1 MELSYRFRTKP
12 FEHQH
17 KALKLS
23 WNKKT
28 YAYFMEMGTG
38 KSKVLIDNICLLYLT
53 KKIDGALIVAP
64 KGVYRNWKVEQL
76 PAHMSPLIEDY
87 DVYDWNP
94 NETIKEVRRRK
105 DFMYQNLNKF
115 KIFLMNVEAFSTVK
129 GKKIADKFLQLF
141 PAMFAID
148 ESTTIKNP
156 KAARTKAILKLGT
169 LAKFRRILTGSPV
182 TRSPLDLFSQCAFL
196 NLDHLGQPSYWSYK
210 NRYCVMETGYAA
222 DYTYQKVLGYQNIHE
237 LNNKLQNFSFRVR
250 KQDCL
255 DLPDKTFVT
264 REVSMNSKQEDAYLQ
279 MQALQIAR
287 LDTGEETTAVA
298 KLTMMMR
305 LHQIACGF
313 LTTDEGE
320 SVDLHD
326 EKGMIPRLQSL
337 LDCLDEIEGKV
348 IIWATYRHNIERIV
362 KAIRKKYESFA
373 VVESFYGG
381 TKDQDRTNIIE
392 RFKDPKSDLQYLVA
406 NPKTGGYG
414 LNLTVADTIIY
425 YSNNYDLEVRVQS
438 EDRIHRLGQT
448 NKCTYIDLQCAGT
461 VDQHIISNLVSKTKI
476 SHKVLNEQYKDWIK
490 ELKKSYK

>member
-1 MELSYRFRTKP
+1 MELQYRFRTKP
-12 FEHQH
+12 FAHQK
-17 KALKLS
+17 KALELA

-28 YAYFMEMGTG
+28 FAFFMEMGTG

-53 KKIDGALIVAP
+53 KKIKGALIVAP

-76 PAHMSPLIEDY
+76 PAHMSPLVENY

-94 NETIKEVRRRK
+94 VDTIKEDRRRK
-105 DFMYQNLNKF
+105 NFFYNHVDNF
-115 KIFLMNVEAFSTVK
+115 KIFLMNVEAFSTTK
-129 GKKIADKFLQLF
+129 GKKIADKFLQLY

-156 KAARTKAILKLGT
+156 KAARTKSILKLGEKA
-169 LAKFRRILTGSPV
+169 LYRRILTGSPV
-182 TRSPLDLFSQCAFL
+182 TRSPLDLYSQCYFL
-196 NLDHLGQPSYWSYK
+196 DRNHLRQPSYWSYK

-222 DYTYQKVLGYQNIHE
+222 DYTYQKVLGYQNVDEITR
-237 LNNKLQNFSFRVR
+237 LLQNFSFRVR

-264 REVSMNSKQEDAYLQ
+264 REVSMNKKQEDAYLQ

-326 EKGMIPRLQSL
+326 EKGMIPRLESL
-337 LDCLDEIEGKV
+337 LDCLD
-348 IIWATYRHNIERIV
+348 
-362 KAIRKKYESFA
+362 
-373 VVESFYGG
+373 
-381 TKDQDRTNIIE
+381 
-392 RFKDPKSDLQYLVA
+392 
-406 NPKTGGYG
+406 
-414 LNLTVADTIIY
+414 
-425 YSNNYDLEVRVQS
+425 
-438 EDRIHRLGQT
+438 
-448 NKCTYIDLQCAGT
+448 
-461 VDQHIISNLVSKTKI
+461 
-476 SHKVLNEQYKDWIK
+476 
-490 ELKKSYK
+490 